1 MQPEMIIV
9 SLVASIGIIVIVGIS
24 AWAYYFKDKDA
35 KTFVMPEREVWIEL
49 LKRVEKLE
57 KIVIKS
63 KKIKKGQV
71 RVVD

>member
-1 MQPEMIIV
+1 MI
-9 SLVASIGIIVIVGIS
+9 VAICGAIILFGVLLWKFMEYRSENFSRV
-24 AWAYYFKDKDA
+24 
-35 KTFVMPEREVWIEL
+35 FVMPEREVWIEL

>member
-1 MQPEMIIV
+1 MQVEMIIL
-9 SLVASIGIIVIVGIS
+9 SLVAFIGIIAIVGIS

-35 KTFVMPEREVWIEL
+35 KIFVMPEREVWIEL

-63 KKIKKGQV
+63 KKIKGWHTEV
-71 RVVD
+71 IE